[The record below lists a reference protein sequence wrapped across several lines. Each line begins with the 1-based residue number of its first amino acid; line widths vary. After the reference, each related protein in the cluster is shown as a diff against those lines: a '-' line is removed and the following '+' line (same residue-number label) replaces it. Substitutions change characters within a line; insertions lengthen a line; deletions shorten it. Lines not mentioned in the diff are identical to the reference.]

1 MTHLEI
7 MLPYPPTVN
16 HYWRMAGRRMIVS
29 DAGRAY
35 RAKVLAMALF
45 HRLRGAFGSKLVSVH
60 LEITMPDRKRRDLD
74 NLPKALLDAL
84 TAAGIWEDDQ
94 QVDWLLIERK
104 GVTKGGLVRCTI
116 KEIEQ

>member
-29 DAGRAY
+29 EAGKEY
-35 RAKVLAMALF
+35 RAKVMLLALS
-45 HRLRGAFGSKLVSVH
+45 HRLRGAFGSKRVAVH
-60 LEITMPDRKRRDLD
+60 LEITMPDHKRRDLD

-94 QVDWLLIERK
+94 QVDRLLIERK
-104 GVTKGGLVRCTI
+104 GVTRGGLVRCKI
-116 KEIEQ
+116 DALP

>member
-29 DAGRAY
+29 DAGKAY
-35 RAKVLAMALF
+35 RLSVMLLANF
-45 HRLRGAFGSKLVSVH
+45 HRLRGAFGSARVAVH

-84 TAAGIWEDDQ
+84 TAAGIWDDDQ